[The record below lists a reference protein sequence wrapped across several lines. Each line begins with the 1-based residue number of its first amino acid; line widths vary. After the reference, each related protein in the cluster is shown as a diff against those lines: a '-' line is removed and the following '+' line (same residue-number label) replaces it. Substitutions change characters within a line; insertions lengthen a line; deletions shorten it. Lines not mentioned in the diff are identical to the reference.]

1 VLARFTGASRG
12 LRFWSIAV
20 AVIAV
25 VSIAGPLS
33 LPVTLG
39 SMVALT
45 AMHLATGT
53 AAILGQRLAVRR

>member
-1 VLARFTGASRG
+1 
-12 LRFWSIAV
+12 V
-20 AVIAV
+20 A
-25 VSIAGPLS
+25 SIAGPLS